1 MGDCIF
7 KHRQMSRF
15 YKPPDAC
22 PPDCHHSP
30 SSPRHWRRIG
40 QSRTSFSLRKLSGRA
55 MNQEEGSMETQTC
68 SACHTS
74 SAPQNFNL
82 FNFNYKSFSRFC
94 WKCVWRRQKINP
106 SIMAVTSRCFA
117 VSSSD
122 ADSASMLFHFPFLTV
137 IFYWD
142 LINHS
147 QTRLSESGHDH
158 SLIKSHIVTRE
169 FNFGSFDEY
178 RQMEE
183 GKKKKKRSFSSM

>member
-1 MGDCIF
+1 M
-7 KHRQMSRF
+7 
-15 YKPPDAC
+15 PPRL
-22 PPDCHHSP
+22 PPLSILP
-30 SSPRHWRRIG
+30 ETLTSHWAIKD
-40 QSRTSFSLRKLSGRA
+40 FLFPEKLSGRA

-68 SACHTS
+68 SASHTS

-183 GKKKKKRSFSSM
+183 GKKNEKKKVIFKHVVMVWM